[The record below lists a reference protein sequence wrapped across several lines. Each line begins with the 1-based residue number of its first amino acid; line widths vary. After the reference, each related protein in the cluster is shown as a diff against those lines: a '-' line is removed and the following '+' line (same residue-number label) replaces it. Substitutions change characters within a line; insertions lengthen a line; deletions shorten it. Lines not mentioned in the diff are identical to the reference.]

1 MVKLDNCFGD
11 CMMHKP
17 FGCVLRC
24 LGCCLR
30 YLKRYSGTMKNLKE
44 PIVGDLFRF
53 LENLFLVVEE
63 QAAKV

>member
-1 MVKLDNCFGD
+1 
-11 CMMHKP
+11 MMHKP